1 MNKKAVSLIKR
12 GRKCSFA
19 ADNHISADSL
29 SSFPSGMV
37 LAPYPS
43 RQVAVASSGHFPQQL
58 FMSMSIYYTAQVAK
72 NLSVCEVPVF
82 LSAPLGDCACTP
94 QNFCHLGT
102 VFSESDVQ
110 RRPTVIRFSI
120 YISAGIYKCCRNIR
134 MSVLGS

>member
-1 MNKKAVSLIKR
+1 M
-12 GRKCSFA
+12 
-19 ADNHISADSL
+19 
-29 SSFPSGMV
+29 
-37 LAPYPS
+37 
-43 RQVAVASSGHFPQQL
+43 
-58 FMSMSIYYTAQVAK
+58 AK

-120 YISAGIYKCCRNIR
+120 YISAGIYERDHNIR
-134 MSVLGS
+134 MSV

>member
-37 LAPYPS
+37 LAPYRS

-58 FMSMSIYYTAQVAK
+58 FMSMSIYYTAQMAK
-72 NLSVCEVPVF
+72 NLSV
-82 LSAPLGDCACTP
+82 
-94 QNFCHLGT
+94 
-102 VFSESDVQ
+102 VQ
-110 RRPTVIRFSI
+110 MAGF
-120 YISAGIYKCCRNIR
+120 ISA
-134 MSVLGS
+134 